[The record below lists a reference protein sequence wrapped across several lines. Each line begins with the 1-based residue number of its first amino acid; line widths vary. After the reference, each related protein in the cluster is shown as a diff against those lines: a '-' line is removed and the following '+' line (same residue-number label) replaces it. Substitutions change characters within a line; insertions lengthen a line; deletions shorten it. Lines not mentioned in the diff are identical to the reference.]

1 MASPNLFSNLGANNT
16 LHVGV
21 GPVSIFSLTCDNE
34 NAADHYLQLFNHAT
48 VPVNTNVPVI
58 AFRVP
63 SLGQIVIG
71 SDFFSFGGFG
81 GQVLFPLGL
90 AFAWS
95 STKDTLTLGT
105 ATDHSTWITYA

>member
-1 MASPNLFSNLGANNT
+1 MGPNVFSNLGVNNT
-16 LHVGV
+16 LHVGSGLV
-21 GPVSIFSLTCDNE
+21 TVFSLTCDNE
-34 NAADHYLQLFNHAT
+34 AATDHYLQLHNHAT
-48 VPVNTNVPVI
+48 VPVNTNVPVL

-63 SLGQIVIG
+63 SLGQIIVG
-71 SDFFSFGGFG
+71 TDFFTNGGLG
-81 GQVLFPLGL
+81 PNVFPLGL